1 MPQPLFI
8 GLLAVIAVIGVLM
21 WRARKRDPNFRRIE
35 EDDLLVAQ
43 AKIEAQAKL
52 DRFVRLMQES
62 PEDSYSVKVSLPTP
76 KGSEHIWVDS
86 IKVGSAEE
94 DWSGLLA
101 NDPHD
106 LKGMKLGSPVSFP
119 QADIEDWMVM
129 KEDGSYEGGFSVAAL
144 MGRV

>member
-8 GLLAVIAVIGVLM
+8 GLVAALAVVGLLLWLM
-21 WRARKRDPNFRRIE
+21 RRRDPNFRRIE
-35 EDDLLVAQ
+35 DDDLLVAQ
-43 AKIEAQAKL
+43 AKIEAQARL
-52 DRFVRLMQES
+52 DRFVRLMQEN
-62 PEDSYSVKVSLPTP
+62 PEDSYSVKVALPTA
-76 KGSEHIWVDS
+76 KGAEHIWVDS
-86 IKVGSAEE
+86 IKVGSSEE
-94 DWSGLLA
+94 DWTGLLA

-144 MGRV
+144 MGRG

>member
-1 MPQPLFI
+1 MPQHLFI
-8 GLLAVIAVIGVLM
+8 GLLAVIAVGGIIL
-21 WRARKRDPNFRRIE
+21 WLIRRWDPNFRRIE
-35 EDDLLVAQ
+35 EDDFLVAQ

-62 PEDSYSVKVSLPTP
+62 PEDSYSVKVALPTP

-86 IKVGSAEE
+86 ITVGSAEE
-94 DWSGLLA
+94 EWSGLLA

-119 QADIEDWMVM
+119 QADIEDWMVI